1 MKIAII
7 GDNNI
12 ILGFKALGVNT
23 FSVKNKFE
31 TEQALDKIKSENDYG
46 IIFITE
52 NFTEQVKEKLE
63 EIKGEALPAIV
74 PIPSNIKTGAGL
86 KNLKSIVEKAV
97 GSDILFK

>member
-7 GDNNI
+7 GNKNI
-12 ILGFKALGVNT
+12 ILGFKALGVST
-23 FSVKNKFE
+23 FSVN
-31 TEQALDKIKSENDYG
+31 QKIDIEKVLEEIKKENDYG

-52 NFTEQVKEKLE
+52 EFMDMAQEKLQE
-63 EIKGEALPAIV
+63 FKGLPLPAIV

-86 KNLKSIVEKAV
+86 KNLKRIVEKAV